1 MLAADVDT
9 EECCFEAIHNQLGIE
24 TGGSDE
30 ADFTDDNAD
39 SADSPLQAVTA
50 AGSALYQSVRWFVQ
64 TAAGIDKIG
73 RAVRVPH
80 QLSGRGFR
88 EHPKIDYDSE
98 CVDQQVAEDC
108 QAGEEDFE
116 GRHPSEAENGRH
128 DFEEVLHPDVRH
140 VRLLSDV
147 EGPGSFV
154 FGEWVGMLLHFP
166 TQKVQGDGTVQ
177 WEFQNSLQ
185 RRWDDFH
192 G

>member
-1 MLAADVDT
+1 MLAADVNT
-9 EECCFEAIHNQLGIE
+9 EECRFEAIHNQLGIE
-24 TGGSDE
+24 TGGSYEVDL
-30 ADFTDDNAD
+30 TVDNAD

-73 RAVRVPH
+73 RAVRVAN
-80 QLSGRGFR
+80 QFSGGGFR
-88 EHPKIDYDSE
+88 EHSKVDYDSE

-108 QAGEEDFE
+108 RAGEEDSK

-140 VRLLSDV
+140 VRLLPDV

-154 FGEWVGMLLHFP
+154 FGEWAGMLLHFLA
-166 TQKVQGDGTVQ
+166 QKVQGDGTVQ
-177 WEFQNSLQ
+177 WEL
-185 RRWDDFH
+185 
-192 G
+192 